1 MRLEEIRRREYAQ
14 NGMKYTEKVHR
25 SDIKM

>member
-14 NGMKYTEKVHR
+14 NGMTYTEKEHR

>member
-14 NGMKYTEKVHR
+14 NGMKYTEKEHR